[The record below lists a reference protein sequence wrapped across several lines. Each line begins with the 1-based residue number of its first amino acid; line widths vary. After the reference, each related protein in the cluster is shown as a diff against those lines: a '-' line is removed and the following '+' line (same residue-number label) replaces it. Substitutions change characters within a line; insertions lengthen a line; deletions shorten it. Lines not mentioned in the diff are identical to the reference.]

1 MIKKEDRAILF
12 NLTVIV
18 VALGYFVDIFD
29 LTLFNMVRRQS
40 LLDIG
45 IPESELVSKGLFL
58 LNTQM
63 IGMLIGGIFWGQ
75 LGDRKGRMST
85 LFASIILYSVA
96 NLLNAYVQ
104 TFDQYVVL
112 RFLGGLGLAGEL
124 GVGITLVAEL
134 LPKEKRGLG
143 TTFVATIG
151 VLGAVLGG
159 IFVEVFSWRTC
170 YIIGGVMGLLLLL
183 LRVTVKESEIFHKVS
198 ADQGV
203 RKGNFFDL
211 FRTKDLVRRFV
222 TCTLIGIPIWFVAGI
237 LMPFAPELG
246 KDIGV
251 TDVLLSSRAIAISY
265 LGLAVGDFLS
275 GLVSQIYSSRKKALY
290 IFQVACLSL
299 CAILLLTAGGK
310 GHYYFYT
317 LAFVI
322 GVSAGFWALF
332 VTVAAE
338 SFGTNLRSTA
348 ATSIPNFV
356 RAGVFPM
363 SLMLTPLRDY
373 LPYWQATL
381 TVGVIV
387 FVLSLIGT
395 YFLKETFGES
405 LEFTE
410 KRN

>member
-1 MIKKEDRAILF
+1 
-12 NLTVIV
+12 
-18 VALGYFVDIFD
+18 
-29 LTLFNMVRRQS
+29 
-40 LLDIG
+40 
-45 IPESELVSKGLFL
+45 
-58 LNTQM
+58 
-63 IGMLIGGIFWGQ
+63 
-75 LGDRKGRMST
+75 
-85 LFASIILYSVA
+85 
-96 NLLNAYVQ
+96 
-104 TFDQYVVL
+104 
-112 RFLGGLGLAGEL
+112 
-124 GVGITLVAEL
+124 
-134 LPKEKRGLG
+134 
-143 TTFVATIG
+143 
-151 VLGAVLGG
+151 
-159 IFVEVFSWRTC
+159 
-170 YIIGGVMGLLLLL
+170 
-183 LRVTVKESEIFHKVS
+183 
-198 ADQGV
+198 
-203 RKGNFFDL
+203 
-211 FRTKDLVRRFV
+211 
-222 TCTLIGIPIWFVAGI
+222 VAGI

-275 GLVSQIYSSRKKALY
+275 GLVSQIYSSRKKALT

-317 LAFVI
+317 LAFFI

-363 SLMLTPLRDY
+363 SLMLTPLREH

-405 LEFTE
+405 LEFVE
-410 KRN
+410 KK